1 LTLDR
6 KGLRKKRAAQHAFL
20 KRSKSDP
27 GLENQKDGSQTKF
40 VIGIIK
46 RSLSQNIPTTASMTP
61 ENLYEKQVESK
72 IKEDV
77 HQAVLMM
84 ETECRKLFQSYG
96 IPTSQNLE
104 EDIMDGVVLFE
115 LLGAI
120 QEKPLTVRFH
130 FFFIFLLFSLVASFH
145 LFSFVLFFFFFLTDL
160 VL

>member
-1 LTLDR
+1 MTLDR

-27 GLENQKDGSQTKF
+27 GLGNQKDGSQTKF
-40 VIGIIK
+40 VVGIIK
-46 RSLSQNIPTTASMTP
+46 RSLSQNIPTTDSMTP

-77 HQAVLMM
+77 RRAVLMM

-120 QEKPLTVRFH
+120 QEKPLTVRFSL
-130 FFFIFLLFSLVASFH
+130 FLLSPLLLPFSLFLSLSFDRPCTQRN
-145 LFSFVLFFFFFLTDL
+145 L
-160 VL
+160 